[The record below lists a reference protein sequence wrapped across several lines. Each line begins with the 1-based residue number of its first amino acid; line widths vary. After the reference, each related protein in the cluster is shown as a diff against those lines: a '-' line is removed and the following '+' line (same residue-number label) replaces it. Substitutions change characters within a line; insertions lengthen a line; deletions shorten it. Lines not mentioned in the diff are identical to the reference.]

1 MVCGVILFIEI
12 DMFTLDIIFVDFVS
26 QKQKSTAGFK
36 ITFRTVAGHVNWLN
50 RFQLGHVMHF
60 IHEPLDQLWRATS
73 SHILTIVSP
82 NKLGHLASQQQA
94 GQTSLTR
101 AMLCL

>member
-36 ITFRTVAGHVNWLN
+36 ITFG
-50 RFQLGHVMHF
+50 QLLVM
-60 IHEPLDQLWRATS
+60 
-73 SHILTIVSP
+73 LT
-82 NKLGHLASQQQA
+82 G
-94 GQTSLTR
+94 
-101 AMLCL
+101 